1 MFLHLCQFP
10 IFTQVNTKQRS
21 QADVPLQIQI
31 RVVNLLQALDLGRL
45 MRVIGVD
52 HKGKSEDTAL
62 VDAFVRSNS
71 EFKIEDVV
79 GVWKDSFHCRGKVEF
94 SQVWY

>member
-79 GVWKDSFHCRGKVEF
+79 GVWEDSFHCRGKVEF